1 MEHLNINMIAALGG
15 ALLGLITAGYFL
27 IRKLRNSEQTYN
39 AVSYENLISFAE
51 TCKADYPSIIKTRIV
66 CQRLSNS
73 KYRISQLMLDSSST
87 AIKDKND
94 DFVGRIFKCRN
105 IDDQI
110 CSLAHG
116 KFPASFDL
124 TV

>member
-15 ALLGLITAGYFL
+15 ALLGLITAGYIL

-110 CSLAHG
+110 CSLARG

>member
-51 TCKADYPSIIKTRIV
+51 TCKADYPSIIKTRII

-87 AIKDKND
+87 AVKDKND